1 MKPCRGF
8 TLIEILVAVAI
19 VAVIGV
25 IALGGLS
32 QVIQQQTLAQERA
45 DRWREIQFAIRM
57 VMQDLAQIHPRP
69 ARDELGEGWQPSV
82 VAGANGPFALELS
95 RGGWANPTG
104 FPRGS
109 VLRVAYDWEDGMLVR
124 YHWPV
129 VDRAPGTLPIRTEL
143 LDDVAIIELNF
154 MDQGGNW
161 HQGEWPPIEMAGPE
175 RLVARPRLIDFTLEL
190 EDFGRVWRWVET
202 GG

>member
-1 MKPCRGF
+1 MKRSCGF
-8 TLIEILVAVAI
+8 TLIEVLVAVAI

-25 IALGGLS
+25 VALGGLS
-32 QVIQQQTLAQERA
+32 QVIQQQTLARERA
-45 DRWREIQFAIRM
+45 DRWREIQFAIRLI
-57 VMQDLAQIHPRP
+57 MQDLSQIHPRP

-82 VAGANGPFALELS
+82 LASPNAQFALEVS

-109 VLRVAYDWEDGMLVR
+109 VLRVAYDWEDGTLVR

-129 VDRAPGTLPIRTEL
+129 MDRAPGTLPIRTEL
-143 LDDVAIIELNF
+143 LDDVENVELRF
-154 MDQGGNW
+154 MDQGGSW
-161 HQGEWPPIEMAGPE
+161 HLDWPPTEMAGTE
-175 RLVARPRLIDFTLEL
+175 MLVARPRLVEFAIEL

>member
-1 MKPCRGF
+1 MKREHGF

-32 QVIQQQTLAQERA
+32 QVIQQQTIARERA

-82 VAGANGPFALELS
+82 LANPNAPFALEVS

-109 VLRVAYDWEDGMLVR
+109 VLRVAYDWEDGTLVR

-129 VDRAPGTLPIRTEL
+129 MDRAPGTLPIRTDL
-143 LDDVAIIELNF
+143 LENVTNVEIEF
-154 MDQGGNW
+154 MDQGGEW
-161 HQGEWPPIEMAGPE
+161 HYDWPPVEMAGAE
-175 RLVARPRLIDFTLEL
+175 SLVARPRLIRFALEL
-190 EDFGRVWRWVET
+190 DDFGLIERLVET

>member
-1 MKPCRGF
+1 MRRNGGF

-25 IALGGLS
+25 VALGGLS
-32 QVIQQQTLAQERA
+32 QVIQQQTIARERA
-45 DRWREIQFAIRM
+45 DRWREIQFAIRI
-57 VMQDLAQIHPRP
+57 VMQDLTQIHPRP
-69 ARDELGEGWQPSV
+69 ARDELGDWQPSIL
-82 VAGANGPFALELS
+82 ASPNAPFALEVS

-109 VLRVAYDWEDGMLVR
+109 VLRVAYDWEDGTLVR

-129 VDRAPGTLPIRTEL
+129 MDRAPGTLPIRTEL
-143 LDDVAIIELNF
+143 LENVAAVEIEFL
-154 MDQGGNW
+154 DQGGGV
-161 HQGEWPPIEMAGPE
+161 HFDWPPIEMAGPE
-175 RLVARPRLIDFTLEL
+175 TLVARPRMIRFVLEL
-190 EDFGRVWRWVET
+190 EDFGRITRLVET

>member
-1 MKPCRGF
+1 MRRQHGF

-32 QVIQQQTLAQERA
+32 QVIQQQTIARERA

-82 VAGANGPFALELS
+82 LANPNAQFALEVS

-109 VLRVAYDWEDGMLVR
+109 VLRVAYDWEDGALVR

-129 VDRAPGTLPIRTEL
+129 MDRAPGTLPIRTNL
-143 LDDVAIIELNF
+143 LENVANVEIEF
-154 MDQGGNW
+154 MDQGGGW
-161 HQGEWPPIEMAGPE
+161 HFDWPPVEMAGAE
-175 RLVARPRLIDFTLEL
+175 TLVARPRLIRFALEL
-190 EDFGRVWRWVET
+190 EDFGLITRLVET

>member
-1 MKPCRGF
+1 MTRQHGF

-32 QVIQQQTLAQERA
+32 QVIQQQTIARERA
-45 DRWREIQFAIRM
+45 DRWREIQFAVRM

-82 VAGANGPFALELS
+82 LANPNAQFALEVS

-109 VLRVAYDWEDGMLVR
+109 VLRVAYDWEDGTLVR

-129 VDRAPGTLPIRTEL
+129 MDRAPGTPPIRTDL
-143 LDDVAIIELNF
+143 LENVANVEIEF
-154 MDQGGNW
+154 MDQGGEW
-161 HQGEWPPIEMAGPE
+161 HFDWPPVEMAGAE
-175 RLVARPRLIDFTLEL
+175 SLVARPRLVRFALEL
-190 EDFGRVWRWVET
+190 EDFGLIERLVET

>member
-1 MKPCRGF
+1 MKRQRGF

-32 QVIQQQTLAQERA
+32 QVIQQQTIARERA
-45 DRWREIQFAIRM
+45 DRWREIQFAVRM

-82 VAGANGPFALELS
+82 LANPNAQFALEVS

-104 FPRGS
+104 FPRGT
-109 VLRVAYDWEDGMLVR
+109 VLRVAYDWEDGTLVR

-129 VDRAPGTLPIRTEL
+129 MDRAPGTPPIRTDL
-143 LDDVAIIELNF
+143 LENVANVEIEF
-154 MDQGGNW
+154 MDQGGEW
-161 HQGEWPPIEMAGPE
+161 HFDWPPVEMAGAE
-175 RLVARPRLIDFTLEL
+175 ALVARPRLIRFALDLD
-190 EDFGRVWRWVET
+190 DFGLITRLVET

>member
-1 MKPCRGF
+1 MRRSDGF
-8 TLIEILVAVAI
+8 TLIELLVAVAI

-32 QVIQQQTLAQERA
+32 QVIQQQTVARERA
-45 DRWREIQFAIRM
+45 DRWREIQFAIRL
-57 VMQDLAQIHPRP
+57 VMQDLSQIHPRP
-69 ARDELGEGWQPSV
+69 ARDELGEGWQPSIL
-82 VAGANGPFALELS
+82 ASPNAQFALELS

-129 VDRAPGTLPIRTEL
+129 IDRAPGTLPIRTEL
-143 LDDVAIIELNF
+143 LDGVDNVELRF
-154 MDQGGNW
+154 MDQSGGW
-161 HQGEWPPIEMAGPE
+161 HPGEWPPVEMAGPE
-175 RLVARPRLIDFTLEL
+175 TLVARPRLIEFALEL

>member
-1 MKPCRGF
+1 MTRCRGF

-82 VAGANGPFALELS
+82 LASANAQFALELS

-143 LDDVAIIELNF
+143 LDGVAIVELNF
-154 MDQGGNW
+154 MDQGRNW

-175 RLVARPRLIDFTLEL
+175 RLVARPRLIEFVLEL
-190 EDFGRVWRWVET
+190 EDFGRVSRWVET